1 MDAHTSLEAAV
12 GWSRVAAGEEVVGR
26 EPHRGSY
33 RDCCHDWQPVGY
45 VDEGRRLARGR
56 RLALAT
62 KRG

>member
-12 GWSRVAAGEEVVGR
+12 GSSRVAAGVEAVGR

-33 RDCCHDWQPVGY
+33 QGCCHDRRPAGC
-45 VDEGRRLARGR
+45 VDEDRRLARGQR
-56 RLALAT
+56 PALAT